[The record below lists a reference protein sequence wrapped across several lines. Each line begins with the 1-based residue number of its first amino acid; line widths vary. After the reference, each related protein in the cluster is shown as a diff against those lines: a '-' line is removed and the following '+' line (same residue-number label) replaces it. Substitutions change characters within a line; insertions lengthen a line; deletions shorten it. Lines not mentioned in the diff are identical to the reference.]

1 MKSAMSEAPVEKV
14 RAELFRYLS
23 LEIDESTLLATYEL
37 DGRRFSESV
46 TYDDILLE
54 GNPAVI
60 ALARL
65 WFLLA
70 GLSYYKAGAAQQ
82 IDLGAMPLGPKGR
95 ALLKAALR
103 EGLGEF
109 AYKNSLSLEDV
120 EIVGGIE
127 MTGVDGHFDPL
138 RVLVPFGGG
147 IDSVV
152 TTSELSP
159 ELDQALFVVSPPQG
173 RFAPLEATA
182 ECTGLDIV
190 RATRSLDPQI
200 LSPDPTFFR
209 GHFPV
214 TAMVTLLAAIA
225 AAATGRGGVVMSN
238 EHSSSVANLRWNE
251 LEVNHQ
257 WSKSY
262 DAEILIGEA
271 IKESVGSGLVVASYL
286 RDRSEV
292 WVAEVFSHLTKYHH
306 VFRSCNRAFS
316 QDAQNRL
323 ENWCGECDKC
333 LFINLMLAP
342 YLPRAALREIF
353 HHEPLSDPARNEQL
367 RVLVGAGASF
377 KPFECVGDP
386 DESAVALTKVTELEE
401 WRDVER
407 LDALAQEVSPDRS
420 FDELLESQGP
430 SRVPAHWIR

>member
-1 MKSAMSEAPVEKV
+1 MKSAMSHAPEVKQ
-14 RAELFRYLS
+14 RAELFRYVS

-37 DGRRFSESV
+37 DGRRFVEAV

-54 GNPAVI
+54 DNTAVT
-60 ALARL
+60 ALAWL

-70 GLSYYKAGAAQQ
+70 GLSYYKAGAARQ
-82 IDLGAMPLGPKGR
+82 IDLGATPIGPKGR
-95 ALLKAALR
+95 ALLEAALR

-109 AYKNSLSLEDV
+109 AYTNDLSLDDV
-120 EIVGGIE
+120 VIVGGSE
-127 MTGVDGHFDPL
+127 LASVDGRFDAL

-152 TTSELSP
+152 TTSQLSP
-159 ELDQALFVVSPPQG
+159 ELDQTLFIVSPSHG

-182 ECTGLDIV
+182 ECTGLDIL

-200 LSPDPTFFR
+200 LSPDPSFFR
-209 GHFPV
+209 GHVPV
-214 TAMVTLLAAIA
+214 TAMITLLATIA
-225 AAATGRGGVVMSN
+225 AAATQRGGVVMSN
-238 EHSSSVANLRWNE
+238 EHSSSAANLRWND

-262 DAEILIGEA
+262 DAEILIGDA
-271 IKESVGSGLVVASYL
+271 IDESVGGGLVVASFL

-292 WVAEVFSHLTKYHH
+292 WVADVFSHLTNYHH
-306 VFRSCNRAFS
+306 VFRSCNRAFT
-316 QDAQNRL
+316 QDTEQRL
-323 ENWCGECDKC
+323 DTWCGECDKC

-342 YLPRAALREIF
+342 YLSRATLRDIF
-353 HHEPLSDPARNEQL
+353 HHEPLSDPDRQEQL

-386 DESAVALTKVTELEE
+386 DESAVALAKVTELDE
-401 WRDVER
+401 WRDIDR
-407 LDALAQEVSPDRS
+407 LDALAREVSPDRS

-430 SRVPAHWIR
+430 SRVPAHWLR